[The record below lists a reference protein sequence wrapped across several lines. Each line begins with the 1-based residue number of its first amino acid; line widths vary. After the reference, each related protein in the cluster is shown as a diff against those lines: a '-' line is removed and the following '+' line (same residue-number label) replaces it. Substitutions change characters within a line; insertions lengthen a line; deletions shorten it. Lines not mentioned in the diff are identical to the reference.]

1 MEINSNLGAMKVEE
15 LKLNDSAKN
24 IANPRTYAKS
34 SNEEVKQ
41 EVTPDLIKSITEQ
54 IPIPIAYQANATS
67 IKVQN
72 EIFASII
79 NIKA

>member
-1 MEINSNLGAMKVEE
+1 MEINSNLNAMRLQEV
-15 LKLNDSAKN
+15 KLNDSAKN
-24 IANPRTYAKS
+24 IANTRTYANP
-34 SNEEVKQ
+34 SNEEATQ

-54 IPIPIAYQANATS
+54 IPIPISYQANATS

-72 EIFASII
+72 EIFASTI